1 MDIDDILQEFDAGGA
16 VHDASK
22 DIQNLTTAWI
32 AERSAPEIM
41 PFQAALVDR
50 LTERIRQQIELVEM
64 ETGNLDPTS
73 NFRLILVQTEL
84 ERVKYL
90 IRAYLRI
97 RMHKVPHHERAVY
110 LNCLLTAR
118 GIEQIDKY
126 SFHILSNASVRSKLA
141 PSEVS
146 YLKSHLAL
154 LNNHYLSSFLRNFPE
169 QLRRLDDTAGG
180 ISMVE
185 EPDMDSAVFC
195 RVVRNVQN
203 AVVRIPGTDTEF
215 ELAKDDVYVVR
226 YSAVREFVVSGDVE
240 LI

>member
-1 MDIDDILQEFDAGGA
+1 MSAMDIDDILQEFDAGGA
-16 VHDASK
+16 ARDASK
-22 DIQNLTTAWI
+22 DIQNLTTAWV
-32 AERSAPEIM
+32 AERTAPEIM
-41 PFQAALVDR
+41 PFQAALVER
-50 LTERIRQQIELVEM
+50 LTERIRQQIELVET

-73 NFRLILVQTEL
+73 NFRLILIQTEL

-90 IRAYLRI
+90 VRAYLRI
-97 RMHKVPHHERAVY
+97 RMHK
-110 LNCLLTAR
+110 
-118 GIEQIDKY
+118 IDKY
-126 SFHILSNASVRSKLA
+126 SFHILSNASVRSRLA
-141 PSEVS
+141 PSEIS

-195 RVVRNVQN
+195 RVVRNVQD

>member
-1 MDIDDILQEFDAGGA
+1 MSAMDIDDILQEFDAGGT

-90 IRAYLRI
+90 VRAYLRI
-97 RMHKVPHHERAVY
+97 RMHK
-110 LNCLLTAR
+110 
-118 GIEQIDKY
+118 IDKY

-154 LNNHYLSSFLRNFPE
+154 LNNHFLSSFLRNFPE

-195 RVVRNVQN
+195 RVVREVQN

-215 ELAKDDVYVVR
+215 ELAKGDVYVVR